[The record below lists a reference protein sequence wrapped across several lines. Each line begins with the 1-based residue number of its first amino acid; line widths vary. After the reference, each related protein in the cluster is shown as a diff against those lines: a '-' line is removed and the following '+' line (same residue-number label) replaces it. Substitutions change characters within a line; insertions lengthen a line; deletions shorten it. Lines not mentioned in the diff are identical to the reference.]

1 VLPSSVLGLL
11 RAGDQFD
18 PADVERVRLIQLLER
33 RGNDLA
39 TIARCHADQP
49 DLLDRFITMLFPD
62 GQYPNLSLPEAARR
76 AGVDHELAQR
86 LWTAAGM
93 AGPGE
98 LLTSDDV
105 DAIRLLAVAA
115 DAGFPEDALLQ
126 MVRVYS
132 DSLSRVAEAEARLF
146 HICVHERLRDEGLT
160 GEALVASTNRASDQ
174 LLGMVEPPVLY
185 FHRKG
190 MPRAMR
196 DDLVLHL
203 AEEAGLVPPD
213 DRTGRLLAAVLFVDL
228 ARFTSLTEAMSD
240 ATATD
245 VLNRFSELV
254 RRSVTG
260 CGGRVVKQ
268 IGDAFMLVFTN
279 APSAL
284 TCALDIRAAA
294 NAEPQFLGTRQG
306 LHWGPVLYREGDC
319 YGGIVNVAA
328 RIVAEAA
335 ADQLLVSAELRMA
348 AGNADGV
355 TFTPI
360 GPRQMKHVT
369 GPVEL
374 FEARTTTTEENPPR
388 DVDPVCGMVLDAK
401 ETTAR
406 LTWESTDHAFCSTEC
421 LRRFVST
428 PHLYA

>member
-1 VLPSSVLGLL
+1 MSNDPDGSAGPEAGQLNLADLGRQTGEKPARVAELFLGLL

-76 AGVDHELAQR
+76 AGVDQELAQR

-146 HICVHERLRDEGLT
+146 HFCVHERLRDEGLT

-174 LLGMVEPPVLY
+174 LLGMVEPAVLY

-190 MPRAMR
+190 MARAMR
-196 DDLVLHL
+196 DDLV
-203 AEEAGLVPPD
+203 PPRRGS
-213 DRTGRLLAAVLFVDL
+213 RTRTTRRPHRPAPRRRV
-228 ARFTSLTEAMSD
+228 
-240 ATATD
+240 
-245 VLNRFSELV
+245 V
-254 RRSVTG
+254 RRSRTVHVADRG
-260 CGGRVVKQ
+260 DGRRHGNRRPEPVFRTRAPLSHRLRRTRRETD
-268 IGDAFMLVFTN
+268 GDAFMLVFTN

-306 LHWGPVLYREGDC
+306 LHWGP
-319 YGGIVNVAA
+319 
-328 RIVAEAA
+328 
-335 ADQLLVSAELRMA
+335 SS
-348 AGNADGV
+348 
-355 TFTPI
+355 
-360 GPRQMKHVT
+360 T
-369 GPVEL
+369 GK
-374 FEARTTTTEENPPR
+374 ATTTAASSTSPPASWPKR
-388 DVDPVCGMVLDAK
+388 PPINCSSAQSSAWRQVTP
-401 ETTAR
+401 TAS
-406 LTWESTDHAFCSTEC
+406 LS
-421 LRRFVST
+421 RRSV
-428 PHLYA
+428 PDR